1 MKKPIRIIGTFLLAA
16 VAFSAWYYI
25 AANYDYQA
33 LSGTYVYWTNNESC
47 VLRLYPNRT
56 FVQEVSSK
64 GQVQRAQGY
73 WNRFGE
79 AHVSFSGEFLKLP
92 GQDFDASGQS
102 HGEFEKILGL
112 FPKLSLAPIPGG
124 PRFHKRGIL

>member
-1 MKKPIRIIGTFLLAA
+1 M
-16 VAFSAWYYI
+16 
-25 AANYDYQA
+25 
-33 LSGTYVYWTNNESC
+33 
-47 VLRLYPNRT
+47 
-56 FVQEVSSK
+56 QEVSNKK

-79 AHVSFSGEFLKLP
+79 AHVAFSSEFLKLP
-92 GQDFDASGQS
+92 GQDYDTSGQA

-124 PRFHKRGIL
+124 PIFHKHGLL